1 MDYRHRKRRIM
12 TDEEHKEQKKNNDSK
27 HDNDSYRTVIFGTFT
42 VVARTPR
49 KCNDIRKNV
58 SGKKK

>member
-1 MDYRHRKRRIM
+1 M

-27 HDNDSYRTVIFGTFT
+27 HDNDSYRTVIFETFT

-49 KCNDIRKNV
+49 KCYDIMKNV
-58 SGKKK
+58 SGKNNDDKW